1 MHTTVGIVGGG
12 PAGLLL
18 ARLLHNAGVDSVV
31 LESRDRAYVERRQ
44 RAGILEQPTV
54 DALRAAGAGARM
66 DREGLVHEGVELRFG
81 GRAHRIDFPALTGG
95 RTVMVYAQTE
105 VVKDLIALQLAG
117 GGPLLFGAE
126 ALAVTGADSG
136 TPAVRYRHEGREQTL
151 TCEYVVGCDGF
162 HGVTRT
168 AVPESA
174 RTTYERTYPYS
185 WLGILAEAPPVYD
198 ELVYAHSERGFA
210 LASMRS
216 PTVSR
221 LYLQVENGTDPADWP
236 DARIWDE
243 LDARLALRPAPRTEG
258 GRTAVSGRRL
268 ERGPVTAKSVLP
280 MRSSVTEPMRY
291 GRLLL
296 AGDAAHIVPPTG
308 AKGLNLA
315 AADVIVLARALAEA
329 YGSGSTAALDAYSDT
344 CLRRVWRAE
353 HFSSFMTTT
362 LHTDP
367 AQSAF
372 ETRLQ
377 LAQLDRIASSP
388 HAAAELAE
396 NYAGLPLAGPPTG
409 PVEAPVDDP
418 WSVPGADPSVRVNQP
433 RTGI

>member
-1 MHTTVGIVGGG
+1 MHTTVGIIGGG
-12 PAGLLL
+12 PSGLLL
-18 ARLLHNAGVDSVV
+18 ARLLHNAGVDCVV

-44 RAGILEQPTV
+44 RAGILEQATV
-54 DALRAAGAGARM
+54 DALRAAGAGARL
-66 DREGLVHEGVELRFG
+66 DAEGLAHEGIELRFD
-81 GRAHRIDFPALTGG
+81 GRAHRVDFPSLTDG
-95 RTVMVYAQTE
+95 RRVWVYAQTE
-105 VVKDLIALQLAG
+105 VVKDLIALQLAE

-126 ALAVTGADSG
+126 VRAVAGIETDRPSI
-136 TPAVRYRHEGREQTL
+136 RYTHEGREQTL
-151 TCEYVVGCDGF
+151 TCDYVVGCDGF
-162 HGVTRT
+162 HGVART
-168 AVPESA
+168 AVPASE

-221 LYLQVENGTDPADWP
+221 LYLQVPNGTDPATWSD
-236 DARIWDE
+236 RRVWDE
-243 LDARLALRPAPRTEG
+243 LDARFALGDQPG
-258 GRTAVSGRRL
+258 WRL
-268 ERGPVTAKSVLP
+268 ERGPVLQKSVLP

-315 AADVIVLARALAEA
+315 AADVIVLARALADRFA
-329 YGSGSTAALDAYSDT
+329 TGSTGLLDAYSDT

-353 HFSSFMTTT
+353 HFSYFMTTT

-367 AQSAF
+367 EQSPF
-372 ETRLQ
+372 DTRLQ
-377 LAQLDRIASSP
+377 LSQLERIATSP
-388 HAAAELAE
+388 HAAAELAH
-396 NYAGLPLAGPPTG
+396 NYAGLPL
-409 PVEAPVDDP
+409 
-418 WSVPGADPSVRVNQP
+418 
-433 RTGI
+433 